1 MELQTAAAIG
11 KGMVA
16 GLVGTAAMTVSERV
30 EMAVTGREA
39 SDVPGQV
46 GAKLLGLQPAT
57 DAEMDRLSTQVH
69 WIHGILGGALRG
81 VLDRAGATGPAAS
94 VAHFA
99 ALWGGDAGLYAALG
113 IAPAPWDWDQ
123 DELAADVLHKGVYA
137 AVTGVVYDA
146 LASGTSR

>member
-11 KGMVA
+11 KGLVA

-30 EMAVTGREA
+30 EMAVTGREP

-46 GAKLLGLQPAT
+46 GAKLLGRQPAT
-57 DAEMDRLSTQVH
+57 DAEMQRLSTQVH
-69 WIHGILGGALRG
+69 WAHGILGGALRG
-81 VLDRAGATGPAAS
+81 VLERAGITGPAAS

-113 IAPAPWDWDQ
+113 IAPPPWEWDQ
-123 DELAADVLHKGVYA
+123 DALAVDVLHKGVYA
-137 AVTGVVYDA
+137 AVTGAVYDA
-146 LASGTSR
+146 LPPVAAS

>member
-16 GLVGTAAMTVSERV
+16 GLIGTAAMTVSERV
-30 EMAVTGREA
+30 EMAVTGREP

-46 GAKLLGLQPAT
+46 GAKLSGRQPAT
-57 DAEMDRLSTQVH
+57 DAEMQHLSTQVH
-69 WIHGILGGALRG
+69 WAHGILGGALRG
-81 VLDRAGATGPAAS
+81 VLDRAGVSGLAAS

-99 ALWGGDAGLYAALG
+99 SLWGGDAGLYAALR
-113 IAPAPWDWDQ
+113 IAPPPWEWDQ

-137 AVTGVVYDA
+137 AVTGAVYDA
-146 LASGTSR
+146 LPPVAAS

>member
-1 MELQTAAAIG
+1 MDLQTAVAIG
-11 KGMVA
+11 KGMAA

-46 GAKLLGLQPAT
+46 GAKLLALQPAT
-57 DAEMDRLSTQVH
+57 DAEMERLSRQVH

-99 ALWGGDAGLYAALG
+99 ALWGGDAALYAALG

-123 DELAADVLHKGVYA
+123 DELAVDVLHKGVYA
-137 AVTGVVYDA
+137 AVTGVVFDA

>member
-1 MELQTAAAIG
+1 MQPQGAAIG

-16 GLVGTAAMTVSERV
+16 GLVGAAAMTVSERV
-30 EMAVTGREA
+30 EMALTGRQA

-46 GAKLLGLQPAT
+46 GAKLLGRHPQT
-57 DAEMDRLSTQVH
+57 DAEMQRLSTQVH
-69 WIHGILGGALRG
+69 WVHGILGGALRG
-81 VLDRAGATGPAAS
+81 VLERAGVTGAAAS

-99 ALWGGDAGLYAALG
+99 ALLGGDASLYAALG
-113 IAPAPWDWDQ
+113 IAPAPWDWKQ

-146 LASGTSR
+146 LPTPTAP

>member
-1 MELQTAAAIG
+1 MGLQTAMAIG
-11 KGMVA
+11 KGVVA

-46 GAKLLGLQPAT
+46 GAKLLGRHPAT
-57 DAEMDRLSTQVH
+57 EAEMQRLSTQVH
-69 WIHGILGGALRG
+69 WAHGILGGAVRA
-81 VLDRAGATGPAAS
+81 VLERAGVRGGAAS

-99 ALWGGDAGLYAALG
+99 ALWGGDATLYAALG
-113 IAPAPWDWDQ
+113 IAPPPWDWEQ
-123 DELAADVLHKGVYA
+123 DELAADVVHKGVYA

-146 LASGTSR
+146 LTPTPPG

>member
-1 MELQTAAAIG
+1 MALQTAAAIG

-46 GAKLLGLQPAT
+46 GAKLLGRHPET
-57 DAEMDRLSTQVH
+57 DADMQRLSTQVH
-69 WIHGILGGALRG
+69 WAHGILGGALRG
-81 VLDRAGATGPAAS
+81 VLERTGVTGPTAS

-99 ALWGGDAGLYAALG
+99 ALWGGDASLYAALG
-113 IAPAPWDWDQ
+113 IAPAPWEWEQ
-123 DELAADVLHKGVYA
+123 EELAADVLHKGVYA
-137 AVTGVVYDA
+137 AVTGAVYDA
-146 LASGTSR
+146 LR